1 MDPIGVL
8 CVISR
13 TPSTTQIQ
21 YSCTIATGRRVCHTL
36 TMEQMT
42 TGERYQIRAKISMLF
57 RQANL
62 VEDRQTDDGRIRA
75 MALRQEANDLNE
87 SLKGRKYMR
96 IRHRAKWHTTSN
108 ISSNAVAITTARSL
122 GCTGANATKP
132 STTPGARTA
141 DPYPTVRI
149 SKADLTKALD
159 DIRFSLLSTGKS

>member
-1 MDPIGVL
+1 MDPIGML

-21 YSCTIATGRRVCHTL
+21 YFRTIATGRRVCHTL
-36 TMEQMT
+36 TMERMT

-87 SLKGRKYMR
+87 SLKGRK
-96 IRHRAKWHTTSN
+96 
-108 ISSNAVAITTARSL
+108 
-122 GCTGANATKP
+122 
-132 STTPGARTA
+132 
-141 DPYPTVRI
+141 
-149 SKADLTKALD
+149 
-159 DIRFSLLSTGKS
+159 